1 MLQNLAN
8 KPTYT
13 KESFMIP
20 TNPFVKDNKKRIHQF
35 LNDLCEVSD
44 FYESLEM
51 DQYMALSRK
60 DIFINITPN
69 ELYSTQALLCQH
81 LDKLAPEPKHHLRI
95 LLNDLGLTNIPAQ
108 IPRQLNRPV
117 QLPLFGRWDTSSP
130 AMAETANNSITQ
142 NDIMYM
148 ETKSI
153 FVQIIRS
160 LPTTIKTWDIESILK
175 TAESAKDPQLV
186 NKGRK
191 AKVLLQELEEA
202 EIVSKS
208 NQYELLVQEI
218 KQELIH
224 LGDLKNRVVLEIE
237 SLEKVFKTIG
247 DHNEYLQ
254 SQLESYK
261 AYLQNVRM
269 QSGRHNKIGLGIL
282 KTTELYTSTVV
293 STQSFSSNDMSSC
306 NIIPAMNTTA
316 TRKKSNGLVGGPI
329 KFSHQQLEKDG
340 IIIESEVPEYRRA
353 NIFLMI
359 QCPMTGTFIMSL
371 HFKGRERPILEI
383 DLKLD
388 DLLEK
393 VIGDNVMF
401 FFKPVL
407 KFLFLKKK
415 AKGSN
420 SITGS

>member
-60 DIFINITPN
+60 DIYINITPN

-95 LLNDLGLTNIPAQ
+95 LLNDLGLNNIPTQ
-108 IPRQLNRPV
+108 LPCQLNRPI
-117 QLPLFGRWDTSSP
+117 QLSLFGRWDTSSP
-130 AMAETANNSITQ
+130 VVTETANNSITQ

-148 ETKSI
+148 EAKSI

-160 LPTTIKTWDIESILK
+160 LPTTIKTWNIASILEA
-175 TAESAKDPQLV
+175 AESAKDTQLV

-191 AKVLLQELEEA
+191 AKIMLQDLEEA
-202 EIVSKS
+202 EIVSRS

-247 DHNEYLQ
+247 DHNQYLQ

-269 QSGRHNKIGLGIL
+269 QSGRQNKTGLGIM
-282 KTTELYTSTVV
+282 KTTELYTSTIA
-293 STQSFSSNDMSSC
+293 SPQNQSLNAKYMISC
-306 NIIPAMNTTA
+306 NTVPVINTAA
-316 TRKKSNGLVGGPI
+316 TRKKSNGSTGPI
-329 KFSHQQLEKDG
+329 KFTHQQLEKDG

-359 QCPMTGTFIMSL
+359 QCPMTGTFIISL
-371 HFKGRERPILEI
+371 HYKGREKPLLEI

-393 VIGDNVMF
+393 V
-401 FFKPVL
+401 K
-407 KFLFLKKK
+407 
-415 AKGSN
+415 
-420 SITGS
+420 

>member
-60 DIFINITPN
+60 DIYINITPN
-69 ELYSTQALLCQH
+69 EIYNTQALLCQH

-95 LLNDLGLTNIPAQ
+95 LLNDLGLDNIPAQ
-108 IPRQLNRPV
+108 LPRQSNKPI

-130 AMAETANNSITQ
+130 AMTETANNSITQ

-160 LPTTIKTWDIESILK
+160 LPMSIKTWTISSILEA
-175 TAESAKDPQLV
+175 AESAKDPQLV

-191 AKVLLQELEEA
+191 AQVLLQELEEA
-202 EIVSKS
+202 EIISRS

-224 LGDLKNRVVLEIE
+224 LGDLKNRVILEIE

-247 DHNEYLQ
+247 DHNQYLQ

-269 QSGRHNKIGLGIL
+269 QSGRQNKMGIM
-282 KTTELYTSTVV
+282 KTTEMYTSTIV
-293 STQSFSSNDMSSC
+293 STSSFNSNEMSSC
-306 NIIPAMNTTA
+306 NILPVINTVA
-316 TRKKSNGLVGGPI
+316 TRKKSNNGATGPI

-340 IIIESEVPEYRRA
+340 IIIESEVPEYRKA

-359 QCPMTGTFIMSL
+359 QCPMAGTFIISL
-371 HFKGRERPILEI
+371 HFRGRDKPLLEI

-393 VIGDNVMF
+393 VI
-401 FFKPVL
+401 KL
-407 KFLFLKKK
+407 CLIRFLLF
-415 AKGSN
+415 N
-420 SITGS
+420 